1 MFCTCH
7 QGLRIEVYFWLDMKL
22 GTKVCCENV
31 LVSYFL
37 EVEEKRVAL
46 RLILGTLA
54 RLEGGQN
61 WRGIVVSDRL

>member
-1 MFCTCH
+1 
-7 QGLRIEVYFWLDMKL
+7 MKL